1 LKDEEVTPI
10 RSKKEIQTEIEILE
24 KKIVPVGS
32 GETFLPL

>member
-1 LKDEEVTPI
+1 VFKQNEDEKKFVPDLK
-10 RSKKEIQTEIEILE
+10 EIEILE